1 VGKMRIKTARRFLA
15 RNRWRIT
22 EVNRGNIGTPS
33 FIRRI
38 HDAKIV
44 MYTAEKEKEVR
55 KYDI

>member
-1 VGKMRIKTARRFLA
+1 MRIKTARRFLA